1 VLRLASV
8 SLAAA
13 ASLAIAAPAA
23 ERHPQHD
30 LTVTSHGKTV
40 QATLGSHCTQRDGAM
55 LCADSAYPLDTDERL
70 RVHPR
75 GRLVLRFA
83 ERPAEIDPSLRNRRS
98 RSVHEL
104 IARGTGKRRTIR
116 LPRRLPRGSDRLGV
130 WVGYER
136 GDADFEV
143 DLKRHR
149 HR

>member
-1 VLRLASV
+1 MIRLVLVILAGSAA
-8 SLAAA
+8 LAVGV
-13 ASLAIAAPAA
+13 PAA

-30 LTVTSHGKTV
+30 LTVSSHGKTV
-40 QATLGSHCTQRDGAM
+40 QATRGSHCTAQNGAM
-55 LCADSAYPLDTDERL
+55 LCADSAYPLDTKRRL
-70 RVHPR
+70 RVHGR
-75 GRLVLRFA
+75 GKLVLRFA
-83 ERPAEIDPSLRNRRS
+83 EEPAEIDPSLRNRRS

-104 IARGTGKRRTIR
+104 VARGRGLKRTIR

-143 DLKRHR
+143 DLRRHR